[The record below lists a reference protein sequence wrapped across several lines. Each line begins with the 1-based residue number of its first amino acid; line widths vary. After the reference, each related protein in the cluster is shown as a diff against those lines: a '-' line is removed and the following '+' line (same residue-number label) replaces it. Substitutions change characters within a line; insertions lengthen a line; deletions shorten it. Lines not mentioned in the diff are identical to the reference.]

1 MTSNLTERRRGRVRG
16 ASRDYSQATRERER
30 TVATHDYTRYDAS
43 GAPVSAP
50 RRKTPLTP
58 QRAHGFRAFVTKP
71 GGRLGSQQVVSQRG
85 RRVRG
90 ASTVK
95 SEEQTRLFRVG
106 LCSVA
111 GLIGGVF
118 LAIGLSGASTD
129 QTFTLQQLQAQEN
142 QLDNQLETLHRDVE
156 LAQASSRLA
165 TYAQNERM
173 GVPVQPGILTVHDN
187 GEISEDRAPE
197 GGVRE
202 VIDVND
208 EFARPNAASSNPER
222 TGELGDTLAPVPAG
236 QASIPSNP
244 VAPPYAEQPY
254 AQR

>member
-16 ASRDYSQATRERER
+16 ASRDYSQATREQR
-30 TVATHDYTRYDAS
+30 TRSQDYTVYDAS
-43 GAPVSAP
+43 GAPVTAP
-50 RRKTPLTP
+50 RKQPREATTPS
-58 QRAHGFRAFVTKP
+58 RARGFRAFVTKP

-85 RRVRG
+85 RRIAV

-165 TYAQNERM
+165 TYAHNERM
-173 GVPVQPGILTVHDN
+173 GVPVQPGVLRVDEN
-187 GEISEDRAPE
+187 GEISEDRTPE

-208 EFARPNAASSNPER
+208 EFARPNAASSNPQR
-222 TGELGDTLAPVPAG
+222 TGELGDTLAPVPSG
-236 QASIPSNP
+236 QAQIPSNP
-244 VAPPYAEQPY
+244 AAPPYAEQPY